1 MEMNI
6 VDVQGQEKGK
16 MELPALFETKVTPA
30 LLHEVSV
37 AFLAN
42 QRSGTASTKTR
53 GEVSGGGKKPWKQK
67 GTGNARSGS
76 NRSPL
81 WRKGGIIFGPR
92 PHGYYQSMP
101 AQKKQIALKMALS
114 VKASSGNLIVLD
126 GFALQDTK
134 TKNVAAVLK
143 KLNLGEKKILIVV
156 DKVEKNLKL
165 ASKNIQD
172 LIISNVSSLNM
183 YQVLWAKKLV
193 ITSAAIEQLKGK

>member
-1 MEMNI
+1 MYN
-6 VDVQGQEKGK
+6 
-16 MELPALFETKVTPA
+16 
-30 LLHEVSV
+30 
-37 AFLAN
+37 AN
-42 QRSGTASTKTR
+42 QRRGTASTKTR
-53 GEVSGGGKKPWKQK
+53 ANVSGGGKKPWKQK

-92 PHGYYQSMP
+92 PHGFYQSMP

-114 VKASSGNLIVLD
+114 VKAASGNLIVLD
-126 GFALQDTK
+126 GITLEGPK
-134 TKNVAAVLK
+134 TKSVSAILK
-143 KLNLGEKKILIVV
+143 KLKLEDKKILIVV

-172 LIISNVSSLNM
+172 LVISNVASLNM

-193 ITSAAIEQLKGK
+193 MTSAAIEQLKGK

>member
-6 VDVQGQEKGK
+6 LDVQGQEKGK
-16 MELPALFETKVTPA
+16 INLPALFETKVTPA

-92 PHGYYQSMP
+92 PHGYYQNMP
-101 AQKKQIALKMALS
+101 QQKKQIALKMALS
-114 VKASSGNLIVLD
+114 VKAANGNLIVLD
-126 GFALQDTK
+126 TLPLQEAK
-134 TKNVAAVLK
+134 TKSVAAILK
-143 KLNLGEKKILIVV
+143 KLDLENKKILIVV

-172 LIISNVSSLNM
+172 LIISNVNSLNM